1 MLRRKW
7 RPFLWAAVICL
18 AAAAAVLAVFSWC
31 KRESAVL
38 PRAPWYGRPQRMS
51 ETLYIQTDKN
61 MQVTFE
67 KVHLQDIAQLSCSNP
82 RVLNR
87 CGILKV
93 VTLPR
98 GKYGRYP
105 VSVIEVIRKI
115 QQQKRIWR
123 WSMWASRISAHLYGA
138 GGKKPGGS
146 LAENHFCLPADI
158 FRNHVFHYDLQHGCG
173 CGTLF
178 QKIHTLFTGRT
189 SNGFSV
195 LEISYSLGIGI
206 GVVCFST
213 ISEKES

>member
-1 MLRRKW
+1 
-7 RPFLWAAVICL
+7 
-18 AAAAAVLAVFSWC
+18 
-31 KRESAVL
+31 
-38 PRAPWYGRPQRMS
+38 MS

-61 MQVTFE
+61 MQVTSE

-115 QQQKRIWR
+115 QQ
-123 WSMWASRISAHLYGA
+123 
-138 GGKKPGGS
+138 
-146 LAENHFCLPADI
+146 AEKDLEVVHVGEPEFLLTYTAPEAKSQAAAWLKTIFVCLLTFFGTMFSINMD
-158 FRNHVFHYDLQHGCG
+158 VDV
-173 CGTLF
+173 GTLF

-206 GVVCFST
+206 GVVCFFNHFGKRKLTEDPTPMEVEMRSYEDQVDTT
-213 ISEKES
+213 IIEQESRSREQGQ

>member
-1 MLRRKW
+1 
-7 RPFLWAAVICL
+7 
-18 AAAAAVLAVFSWC
+18 
-31 KRESAVL
+31 
-38 PRAPWYGRPQRMS
+38 MS

-61 MQVTFE
+61 MQVTSE

-115 QQQKRIWR
+115 QQ
-123 WSMWASRISAHLYGA
+123 
-138 GGKKPGGS
+138 
-146 LAENHFCLPADI
+146 AEKDLEVVHVGEPEFLLTYTAPEAKSQAAAWLKTICVCLLTFFGTMFSIMTFNMD
-158 FRNHVFHYDLQHGCG
+158 VDV
-173 CGTLF
+173 GTLF

-206 GVVCFST
+206 GVVCFFNHFGKRKLTEDPTPMEVEMRSYEDQVDTT
-213 ISEKES
+213 IIEQESRSRGQGQ